1 MASIHVGMRQNAAL
15 PIDAAICRV
24 AQHGHR
30 CDPVQEGRLS
40 PAQVMKRFLHIE
52 GPRWQGVLEHMA
64 IGLALLVFEALL
76 V

>member
-1 MASIHVGMRQNAAL
+1 MPQLR
-15 PIDAAICRV
+15 IDAAICRV

-52 GPRWQGVLEHMA
+52 VPRWRAVLEHMA
-64 IGLALLVFEALL
+64 IGLILLVLESLL
-76 V
+76 AVGLAQLL